1 VIDSFTPRRAIRTAR
16 QVSKFFRRIDKG
28 FHQDTGV
35 PTVVGKRLHEL
46 PANAARDKTRRSS
59 FRVELETV
67 FSEKDIPVLE
77 AKVAQNAAA
86 MRLRLGA
93 AEELFKPKKCK

>member
-1 VIDSFTPRRAIRTAR
+1 
-16 QVSKFFRRIDKG
+16 
-28 FHQDTGV
+28 
-35 PTVVGKRLHEL
+35 VGKRLHEL

-77 AKVAQNAAA
+77 AKVAQEAAA
-86 MRLRLGA
+86 MQLCVKATEG
-93 AEELFKPKKCK
+93 LFRPKKC